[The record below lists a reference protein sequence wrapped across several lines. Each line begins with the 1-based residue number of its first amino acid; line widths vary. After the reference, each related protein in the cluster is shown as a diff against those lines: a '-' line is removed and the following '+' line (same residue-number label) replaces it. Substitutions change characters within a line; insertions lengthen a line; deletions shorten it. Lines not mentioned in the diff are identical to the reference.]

1 VSSNQASVPLN
12 TPSPTD
18 ALRNRSGPLEI
29 KEEHVHCTDQSFS
42 LNYEK
47 ISGPAYQS
55 IENSHTTTDNVEYA
69 GDRSKPTGQE
79 QQVCQVIFNHMSI
92 IQFSICIVEQITF
105 FILSFRLY
113 DPDMLGS
120 CSTASMAFGL
130 SVVIL
135 QQQMSKVIRD
145 PKSYFRSI

>member
-1 VSSNQASVPLN
+1 MSSNQASVPLN

-29 KEEHVHCTDQSFS
+29 KEEHVHCSDQSFS

-55 IENSHTTTDNVEYA
+55 IENSHTTTDNVECA
-69 GDRSKPTGQE
+69 GDRSKPTGHE
-79 QQVCQVIFNHMSI
+79 QQVCQVIFNHLSI

-120 CSTASMAFGL
+120 CSTTSMAFGL
-130 SVVIL
+130 SSVVIL

-145 PKSYFRSI
+145 PKSF